1 MDSCPRHGSSRVAMR
16 TVAAILPALAVL
28 CAPRVA
34 AQNPCNRVRGDSLTA
49 VGWQAL
55 RAQSLRAADAAFV
68 RADAACPGD
77 PAATI
82 GRGYVA
88 LRENRTP
95 AARALFETA
104 LRRLPDNY
112 DALTGLG
119 LAAWRTA
126 DLAAARDA
134 FERVLRIA
142 PADSTARDYLN
153 RIPAPVDAR
162 RLPGRPR
169 PDSLDLVAR
178 VANRSFE
185 VRTSAATW
193 APLWIK
199 AVNIGA
205 ALPGK
210 HPSEFPSDD
219 GTYDEWFAVI
229 ARMGANAVRVYTI
242 HPPHFYKSL
251 ARWNTSRPDS
261 ALWLIHGVWT
271 ELPPGRLEEN
281 YDDAAWS
288 GEFRREMR
296 HVVDLLH
303 GNAAIQPRA
312 GHASGLYDT
321 DVSRWVLGY
330 IIGREWE
337 PYSVE
342 AFAKRHP
349 RRTAYSGRFVSVS
362 GGNAVDVWLAEFC
375 DSMITYEMDRYNAQ
389 RPIAYT
395 NWPTLDPLS
404 HPTES
409 TKAEEAVLLRR
420 RGEVPAEAS
429 REFDNDAIGLDATLW
444 RAATPFP
451 AGVFA
456 SYHAYPYY
464 PDFLVLD
471 PEYASARSPW
481 GPSNYFG
488 YLRALVEHHGGMPV
502 VISEYGVPSSRGN
515 AHVQPQGF
523 DHGGH
528 DEADQA
534 RINARLTRE
543 IHAAGAAGAGVFAII
558 DEWFK
563 KNWLVIDFEQ
573 PAERK
578 RLWLNPL
585 DAEQH
590 YGVIAMRPGV
600 RDSAIVIDGDAS
612 DWGSRAPLLTGS
624 PQPALPHAQQLRSL
638 HVAHDE
644 AYVYLRLTVDTIDW
658 NRARYLIGIDT
669 YDRSRGDTRLPY
681 TGTTLPV
688 GLEFVIDLRGP
699 DDSRV
704 LVDEPYNLYRLAPIR
719 GARPPAVQAVLN
731 APFRTRANADGAYD
745 TLWVVPNRRRLAR
758 SGTAF
763 PEVRQDRNALVHARQ
778 QETTLADWYADAAR
792 GTIELRLPWGMLHV
806 LDPSSR
812 SVLFGS
818 PQATYPAG
826 VTTDG
831 FRFVVAS
838 YDPARP
844 TTLGD
849 RLPRGAGNAIG
860 APPTWTWPPWETPR
874 WYAEV
879 KPLFNAMRDA
889 FNAIPSTRRTTTPN
903 PR

>member
-1 MDSCPRHGSSRVAMR
+1 MRVVSTILSTLAVLFASRVA
-16 TVAAILPALAVL
+16 VAQGA
-28 CAPRVA
+28 
-34 AQNPCNRVRGDSLTA
+34 CNRARADSLTA
-49 VGWQAL
+49 AGWQAL
-55 RAQSLRAADAAFV
+55 RAQAIRQADTAFAGAV
-68 RADAACPGD
+68 AACPGD
-77 PAATI
+77 PGAVT

-88 LRENRTP
+88 LRENRTVDARRFFE
-95 AARALFETA
+95 AALG
-104 LRRLPDNY
+104 RLPDSY

-119 LAAWRTA
+119 LAAWRGA
-126 DLAAARDA
+126 DLVTARRA
-134 FERVLRIA
+134 FEGVLRVA
-142 PADSTARDYLN
+142 PTDSTARDYLN
-153 RIPAPVDAR
+153 RIPAPVDAS

-169 PDSLDLVAR
+169 PDSVDLVAR
-178 VANRSFE
+178 VAPRRFDVRSA
-185 VRTSAATW
+185 SDTW
-193 APLWIK
+193 RPLWIK

-210 HPSEFPSDD
+210 HPSEFPPDD
-219 GTYDEWFAVI
+219 GTYDEWLALI

-242 HPPHFYKSL
+242 HPPHFYKAL
-251 ARWNTSRPDS
+251 ARWNTARPDS
-261 ALWLIHGVWT
+261 VLWLIHGVWT
-271 ELPPGRLEEN
+271 ELPPGQLEEN
-281 YDDAAWS
+281 YDDVAWAT
-288 GEFRREMR
+288 EFRDEMR

-303 GNAAIQPRA
+303 GNAAIQPRP

-321 DVSRWVLGY
+321 DVSRWVIGY

-337 PYSVE
+337 PYSVV
-342 AFAKRHP
+342 AFAARYP
-349 RRTAYSGRFVSVS
+349 ERTAHRGRFVSVS

-375 DSMITYEMDRYNAQ
+375 DGMIAYEMERYNAQ

-395 NWPTLDPLS
+395 NWPTLDPLV

-409 TKAEEAVLLRR
+409 TKDEEIVLLRR

-444 RAATPFP
+444 RASPTFP

-471 PEYASARSPW
+471 PGYAHAQSPW
-481 GPSNYFG
+481 GPSHYFG
-488 YLRALVEHHGGMPV
+488 YLRALIAHHGDMPV

-515 AHVQPQGF
+515 AHIQPQGY

-534 RINARLTRE
+534 RVNARLTRE
-543 IHAAGAAGAGVFAII
+543 IHAAGAAGAGLFAVI

-573 PAERK
+573 PLERN

-585 DAEQH
+585 DAEQN
-590 YGVIAMRPGV
+590 YGVIAMRAGV
-600 RDSAIVIDGDAS
+600 RDSAIVIDGDPS
-612 DWGSRAPLLTGS
+612 DWRSRAPLLAAT
-624 PQPALPHAQQLRSL
+624 PAAALPAPQRLRSL

-669 YDRSRGDTRLPY
+669 YEPARGDSRLPY
-681 TGTTLPV
+681 THGSLPV
-688 GLEFVIDLRGP
+688 GLEFVVDLRGP
-699 DDSRV
+699 ADSRL
-704 LVDEPYNLYRLAPIR
+704 LVDQPYNLYRLAPIR
-719 GARPPAVQAVLN
+719 GSQPPAVQAVQN

-745 TLWVVPNRRRLAR
+745 TLWVVPNRRRIAR
-758 SGTAF
+758 DGTVH
-763 PEVRQDRNALVHARQ
+763 PEIRQERNALLHARQ
-778 QETTLADWYADAAR
+778 QETTLADWFADAAR
-792 GTIELRLPWGMLHV
+792 GTIEIRLPWGLLHV

-812 SVLFGS
+812 HVLFGS
-818 PQATYPAG
+818 QQATYPEG

-838 YDPARP
+838 YDPTRP
-844 TTLGD
+844 ASTGD
-849 RLPRGAGNAIG
+849 KLPRGNGG
-860 APPTWTWPPWETPR
+860 TFGTPPTWTWPTWEVPR

-879 KPLFNAMRDA
+879 KPLFGAMREAFDA
-889 FNAIPSTRRTTTPN
+889 ITPPLIA
-903 PR
+903 PRDPR